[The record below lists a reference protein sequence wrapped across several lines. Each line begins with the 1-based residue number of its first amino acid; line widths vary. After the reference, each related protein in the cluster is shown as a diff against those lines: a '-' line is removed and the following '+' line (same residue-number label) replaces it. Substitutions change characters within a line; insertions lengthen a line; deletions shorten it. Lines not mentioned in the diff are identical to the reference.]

1 MKFKKNEAGGL
12 QIKIL
17 LAMKLT
23 IMLLTVAVFQ
33 VSASTFAQRITV
45 KVEKKSLE
53 SVLLLIQKQS
63 GYNFLL
69 KAEYLGSAKSVTIDV
84 TDQDVDQVL
93 EQVLDEQPFDYQVNG
108 NIVTLIPKQVQDQG
122 NSIPAKRQRS
132 VSGVVSD
139 SLGAPLQ
146 GVTVLVEGTSRG
158 AATDQNGRYQLEADA
173 SETLL
178 FRLVG
183 YVPARVEIGQ
193 QETVDI
199 QLQAESADLEEVV
212 VVGYGSMKRTNITGA
227 VASVR
232 MEELE
237 NAPVS
242 SIDQAMAGKIPG
254 VQISQASGTP
264 GGGVKINIRGS
275 GSIGAGN
282 DPLYVVDGFPVMNIS
297 DQNNNLLSTIPSDD
311 IESIEILKDAS
322 ATAIYGSRGSNGVV
336 LITTKSGQTG
346 QASLSADI
354 YYGVQTVRNES
365 DPGLLNAR
373 EWAQF
378 RKESITD
385 LIRFRENR
393 EATEADIPE
402 EYRNP
407 EQYGEGTN
415 WFQEIT
421 GPAAIQNYNVSID
434 GGSETIKSRLS
445 LGYFNQGG
453 LVHSTGFER
462 YSATARVNS
471 NVTDKL
477 NVGLNLRPTY
487 IKSNYPFTTMYASD
501 LTASP
506 LTPVYQEDGSFTSM
520 ADAPGM
526 LAVPNPLY
534 RLDAMDNNSRRFRGL
549 FDAFAEYEI
558 GLGIKVKS
566 TINVDFLDSKGDTYN
581 PSFIGAQGQYPPR
594 RAVGTYFRSE
604 GLNWLNENTATINRT
619 FGERDEH
626 RIDGLVG
633 FTVQKQYDESGNFT
647 GQDFPDDNVRTLNAA
662 AQITGSTSI
671 GRWSLLSYLARINYG
686 YRDRYIVT
694 AAVRR
699 DGSSRFG
706 EDNRWGNFPSISA
719 AWRISEEPFMRDVA
733 FVDELKIR
741 AGYGFAGNF
750 NIGNYTHVSQIGND
764 NYVFGGALIGG
775 TAKSNL
781 GNRNLG
787 WERSEQLD
795 VGLDARFFEGRVTF
809 TADYYRRLTQDM
821 LLNVEIPYSSG
832 FSNATVNLGKLENTG
847 WEFDLQTVNT
857 TGELQ
862 WTTGFNISFNKNKVL
877 ALNADGAAI
886 YSGRTNEGSFTHIT
900 QVDRPLGQ
908 FFGFV
913 FDGLY
918 TEADIADPDVAK
930 YDGAIPGSVKYRDI
944 NGDGNIQSLED
955 FDIIGSPWPDFVYGL
970 TNTLRYKSMDLMVSA
985 AGSYG
990 GQLMKSYTG
999 YLHNIDGVFNVTR
1012 DVLDRYRS
1020 PEQPGNGE
1028 NPTTVGLGL
1037 PNVMFR
1043 DVSSQIIQDNAY
1055 LWIKNISFGYRLP
1068 ESFGNGAFKNA
1079 RIYGSVQ
1086 NAFLFT
1092 KYGGDNPEVYHDYNN
1107 ALTPGID
1114 YMNYPVPR
1122 TFTLGVNLTF

>member
-1 MKFKKNEAGGL
+1 
-12 QIKIL
+12 
-17 LAMKLT
+17 MKLT
-23 IMLLTVAVFQ
+23 VLLLLMAVFQ
-33 VSASTFAQRITV
+33 VSASTYAQRISV
-45 KVEKKSLE
+45 KAEKESLE
-53 SVLLLIQKQS
+53 SVLLQIQRKS

-69 KAEYLGSAKSVTIDV
+69 NADYLRAANRVTIDAR
-84 TDQDVDQVL
+84 DKDVDDVL
-93 EQVLDEQPFDYQVNG
+93 KLILAQQPFDYQING
-108 NIVTLIPKQVQDQG
+108 RIVSFTPKQDRKKDLVQT
-122 NSIPAKRQRS
+122 RQQRV
-132 VSGVVSD
+132 VSGIVSD
-139 SLGAPLQ
+139 STGTPLQ
-146 GVTVLVEGTSRG
+146 GVTVLIEGTSRG
-158 AATDQNGRYQLEADA
+158 TATDQSGRFELQVDENDV
-173 SETLL
+173 LL

-183 YVPARVEIGQ
+183 YQPARIEVKQRDTVVVE
-193 QETVDI
+193 
-199 QLQAESADLEEVV
+199 LQAEAADLEEVV
-212 VVGYGSMKRTNITGA
+212 VVGYGRMKRTNITGS
-227 VASVR
+227 VASLR
-232 MEELE
+232 MDEVE
-237 NAPVS
+237 NVPVS

-282 DPLYVVDGFPVMNIS
+282 DPLYVIDGFPVMNIS
-297 DQNNNLLSTIPSDD
+297 DQNNNLLSTIPTDD

-336 LITTKSGQTG
+336 LITTKSGKTG
-346 QASLSADI
+346 KATLSVDA
-354 YYGVQTVRNES
+354 YYGVQTVRDES

-393 EATEADIPE
+393 EPTVDEIPE
-402 EYRNP
+402 AYRNP
-407 EQYGEGTN
+407 ENYGEGTN
-415 WFQEIT
+415 WFQEMT
-421 GPAAIQNYNVSID
+421 GPAPIQNYNIAID

-453 LVHSTGFER
+453 LIHSTGFER
-462 YSATARVNS
+462 YSATARIS
-471 NVTDKL
+471 SQL
-477 NVGLNLRPTY
+477 NDRLHVGLNLRPTY
-487 IKSNYPFTTMYASD
+487 IKSNYPYTTTYSSD

-506 LTPVYQEDGSFTSM
+506 LTPVYQEDGSFTPM

-558 GLGIKVKS
+558 GWGIKVKS

-581 PSFIGAQGQYPPR
+581 PSYIGAQGQYPPT
-594 RAVGTYFRSE
+594 RATGTYFRSE
-604 GLNWLNENTATINRT
+604 GLNWLNENTATIQRT
-619 FGERDEH
+619 LGNDEQH
-626 RIDGLVG
+626 RIDGLLG
-633 FTVQKQYDESGNFT
+633 FTVQKQYDENGSFT
-647 GQDFPDDNVRTLNAA
+647 GRDFPDDNIRTLNAA
-662 AQITGSTSI
+662 ALITGSTGIS
-671 GRWSLLSYLARINYG
+671 RWSLLSYLARVNYG

-694 AAVRR
+694 AAIRR

-706 EDNRWGNFPSISA
+706 QDNRWGNFPSISA
-719 AWRISEEPFMRDVA
+719 AWRISEESFMDDIS
-733 FVDELKIR
+733 FVDELKVR

-750 NIGNYTHVSQIGND
+750 NIGNYTHVAQIGAD

-775 TAKSNL
+775 SAKSNL

-795 VGLDARFFEGRVTF
+795 IGLDAQFLKGRISL

-832 FSNATVNLGKLENTG
+832 FSGATVNLGRLENTG
-847 WEFDLQTVNT
+847 WEFDLQTINT
-857 TGELQ
+857 TGAFQ
-862 WTTGFNISFNKNKVL
+862 WTTGFNFSINRNKVL
-877 ALNADGAAI
+877 ALNADGAPI

-900 QVDRPLGQ
+900 QVGQPLGQ

-918 TEADIADPDVAK
+918 SEADIADPSVAK

-944 NGDGNIQSLED
+944 NGDGVIRSLED
-955 FDIIGSPWPDFVYGL
+955 FDVIGSPWPDFVYGL
-970 TNTLRYKSMDLMVSA
+970 TNTFRYKSMDLSVSA
-985 AGSYG
+985 AGSIG

-1012 DVLDRYRS
+1012 DVLDRWRS
-1020 PEQPGNGE
+1020 PEQPGNGK

-1043 DVSSQIIQDNAY
+1043 DVSSLIIEDNAY

-1068 ESFGNGAFKNA
+1068 QTFAKGVFSRA
-1079 RIYGSVQ
+1079 RVYGSIQ

-1092 KYGGDNPEVYHDYNN
+1092 KYDGDNPEVYHDYNS
-1107 ALTPGID
+1107 ALTPGMD
-1114 YMNYPVPR
+1114 HMNYPVPR

>member
-1 MKFKKNEAGGL
+1 MHG
-12 QIKIL
+12 QIQKPSIYIL
-17 LAMKLT
+17 LMMKLT
-23 IMLLTVAVFQ
+23 ALLLLVFTFQ
-33 VSASTFAQRITV
+33 VSAFTYGQRINLQV
-45 KVEKKSLE
+45 KEASLGDILKR
-53 SVLLLIQKQS
+53 VQKQS
-63 GYNFLL
+63 GYNFLFNNRYL
-69 KAEYLGSAKSVTIDV
+69 KNAKPVTVDIRDKPIEEALSLIFN
-84 TDQDVDQVL
+84 DQPYNYRI
-93 EQVLDEQPFDYQVNG
+93 EGE
-108 NIVTLIPKQVQDQG
+108 IVTLVPKENPPVQMDAQIQQRMVQG
-122 NSIPAKRQRS
+122 RVTDS
-132 VSGVVSD
+132 V
-139 SLGAPLQ
+139 GAPLE
-146 GVTVLVEGTSRG
+146 GVSVLVEGTSRG
-158 AATDQNGRYQLEADA
+158 TATDQDGRYQLQADEG
-173 SETLL
+173 ETLA

-183 YVPARVEIGQ
+183 YVSQSINIGQ
-193 QETVDI
+193 RATVDVI
-199 QLQAESADLEEVV
+199 LQSEASDLEEVV
-212 VVGYGSMKRTNITGA
+212 VVGYGSMKRSSVTGS

-232 MEELE
+232 MSELE
-237 NAPVS
+237 NVPAS

-282 DPLYVVDGFPVMNIS
+282 DPLYVIDGFPVMNIS

-311 IESIEILKDAS
+311 IASIEILKDAS

-336 LITTKSGQTG
+336 LITTKSGKTG
-346 QASLSADI
+346 KASLSADV
-354 YYGVQTVRNES
+354 YYGVQTVRSES

-378 RKESITD
+378 RKESLTD
-385 LIRFRENR
+385 LIRFREGR
-393 EATEADIPE
+393 EPTDADIPE

-415 WFQEIT
+415 WFQTIT
-421 GPAAIQNYNVSID
+421 GSAPVQNYNVSID

-445 LGYFNQGG
+445 MGYFNQEG
-453 LVHSTGFER
+453 LIHSTGFER
-462 YSATARVNS
+462 YSATARISS
-471 NVTDKL
+471 NVTEKL
-477 NVGLNLRPTY
+477 QVGLNLRPTY

-506 LTPVYQEDGSFTSM
+506 LTPVYQADGSFTPM

-534 RLDAMDNNSRRFRGL
+534 RLDAMDNDSRRFRGL
-549 FDAFAEYEI
+549 FDAFAEYEVWK
-558 GLGIKVKS
+558 GIKVKS
-566 TINVDFLDSKGDTYN
+566 TINVDFLDSKGNTYN
-581 PSFIGAQGQYPPR
+581 PSYIGAQGQYPPR
-594 RAVGTYFRSE
+594 RATGTYFRSE

-619 FGERDEH
+619 FGSDNQH
-626 RIDGLVG
+626 SIDGLIG
-633 FTVQKQYDESGNFT
+633 FTVQKQYDESGNFQ

-662 AQITGSTSI
+662 ALITGETSI
-671 GRWSLLSYLARINYG
+671 GRWSLLSYLARVNYG
-686 YRDRYIVT
+686 YRNKYLVT
-694 AAVRR
+694 AAIRR

-719 AWRISEEPFMRDVA
+719 GWRISEEPFMEDIRFID
-733 FVDELKIR
+733 DLKLR
-741 AGYGFAGNF
+741 VGYGFAGNF

-787 WERSEQLD
+787 WERSQQLD
-795 VGLDARFFEGRVTF
+795 AGIDVRFFGGRIAL

-832 FSNATVNLGKLENTG
+832 FTDATVNLGKLENTG
-847 WEFDLQTVNT
+847 WEFDLNTQNT
-857 TGELQ
+857 TGQLQ
-862 WTTGFNISFNKNKVL
+862 WSTGFNISFNRNKVL
-877 ALNADGAAI
+877 ALNADGAPI

-900 QVDRPLGQ
+900 QVGRPLGQ

-918 TEADIADPDVAK
+918 SEADIADPDVAK
-930 YDGAIPGSVKYRDI
+930 YDGAIPGSIKYRDI

-955 FDIIGSPWPDFVYGL
+955 FDVIGSPWPDFVYGL
-970 TNTLRYKSMDLMVSA
+970 TNTLRYKSMDLTISV

-1012 DVLDRYRS
+1012 DVLDRWRS
-1020 PEQPGNGE
+1020 PEQPGNGR

-1043 DVSSQIIQDNAY
+1043 DISSLIIQDNAY
-1055 LWIKNISFGYRLP
+1055 FWIKNISFGYQLP
-1068 ESFGNGAFKNA
+1068 ESVLKGVLRSTRVYA
-1079 RIYGSVQ
+1079 SVQ

-1092 KYGGDNPEVYHDYNN
+1092 KYDGDNPEVYHDYNN